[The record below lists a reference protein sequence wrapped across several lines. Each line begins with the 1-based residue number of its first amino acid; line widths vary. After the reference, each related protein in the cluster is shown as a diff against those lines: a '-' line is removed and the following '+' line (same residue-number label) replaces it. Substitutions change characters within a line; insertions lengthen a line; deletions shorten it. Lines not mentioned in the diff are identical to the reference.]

1 MKDET
6 AAFATCMS
14 VISGS
19 LKDGMGERNL
29 RDARARISM
38 AAMGGGAMKLFR
50 RRPAHHGLST
60 GKRMTSGGANNCIMD
75 ECLAM

>member
-6 AAFATCMS
+6 AALATCMS

-29 RDARARISM
+29 RDTRARISV

-50 RRPAHHGLST
+50 RRPTHHGLCYREEADLGS
-60 GKRMTSGGANNCIMD
+60 ANKCNIG
-75 ECLAM
+75 